1 MAGTGKSA
9 IAKTFADNMEDDGLL
24 RATFFVDRQV
34 AEQRDPHRIVQTLA
48 YDLAERDHIRLHAL
62 WSSLREKPAIK
73 DMPLEDQV
81 KALIKKPMGTDSSK
95 SLLIIIDGLDE
106 CTPSDGARL
115 LSVLAT
121 SLACFPIKLFVA
133 SRRDQDIIEGFD
145 SISPTEMR
153 LQDRPEEEVQKDV
166 RSYWENG
173 LDLVCRKRRL
183 PDWRSLVS
191 VKQLVNLTG
200 YLFIYATTIFK
211 IIQNTKGSPIKK
223 LQELLEISSSGS
235 GSAIAFVGPH
245 KRTPLEDVYT
255 YVLAQA
261 IVDDDG
267 YADSKYAAQLHDI
280 LEVVIFAREPVS
292 ASAIAELLDVDKSE
306 IDGFVVT
313 LLSVLVVP
321 DATDE
326 LGVIRP
332 FHQSFP
338 DFVLQQAEH
347 VDIGLTIDFKVAGA
361 HVTKHCLAV
370 LLKKLRF
377 DICGLQ
383 DPSLFNGEVPGIH
396 ARLSKHISAALRYSC
411 RFWFVHWLEHIR
423 AAGLQSQVPSGLDEF
438 CNKHLLHWIESLS
451 LTGMLNDVRRVM
463 PELLVAMKVGLTFL
477 VQAYGKLMHV
487 CSRAKMI

>member
-9 IAKTFADNMEDDGLL
+9 IAKSFADNMENAGLL
-24 RATFFVDRQV
+24 GATFFVDRQV
-34 AEQRDPHRIVQTLA
+34 AEHRDPHRIVQTLA

-81 KALIKKPMGTDSSK
+81 KALIKKPMGADSSK

-115 LSVLAT
+115 LSA
-121 SLACFPIKLFVA
+121 FPTKLFVA
-133 SRRDQDIIEGFD
+133 SRRDRDIIEGFE
-145 SISPTEMR
+145 SISPTEIR
-153 LQDRPEEEVQKDV
+153 LQDRPEEEVQEDV

-173 LDLVCRKRRL
+173 LDAVCRKRRL

-191 VKQLVNLTG
+191 VKQLVDLTG
-200 YLFIYATTIFK
+200 YLFIYATTILK

-235 GSAIAFVGPH
+235 GSAIAFVGSH
-245 KRTPLEDVYT
+245 KHSPLEDVYR

-267 YADSKYAAQLHDI
+267 YASSEYAAQLHDI

-292 ASAIAELLDVDKSE
+292 ASAIAELLDVDKTE

-347 VDIGLTIDFKVAGA
+347 VDIGLTIDVKVAGA

-370 LLKKLRF
+370 LIKKLRF
-377 DICGLQ
+377 DICELR
-383 DPSLFNGEVPGIH
+383 DPSLFNGEVPDMQTRIS
-396 ARLSKHISAALRYSC
+396 RHISAALRYSC

-423 AAGLQSQVPSGLDEF
+423 AAGPQSQVPSGLDEF
-438 CNKHLLHWIESLS
+438 CNTHLLHWIESLS
-451 LTGMLNDVRRVM
+451 FTGMLSDVRWVM
-463 PELLVAMKVGLTFL
+463 FDLLAAMKVGLNFL
-477 VQAYGKLMHV
+477 VQAYGKLTRG
-487 CSRAKMI
+487 CYRAKII